1 DGGDEDQVAVRSSGV
16 FARRVVRAA
25 AGPHRDWKVRGTVLI
40 TGGTGGLGAR
50 VARWAATNGAQH
62 LVLTSRRGPDTPGT
76 TKLVAEIQELGAGA
90 TVVACDATD
99 LTALTTLARSLE
111 TDGTPVRT
119 VVHAAGVGQL
129 TSLAEIGSAE
139 LVDVLHAK
147 VAGAANLDAVFADA
161 DLDAFVLFSSIAAV
175 WGSGGQAGYAAA
187 NAYLDALAQERR
199 ARGQVATS
207 IAWGPWGGGG
217 LVDIEEEEMLRR
229 RGLPVM
235 EPDSA
240 LAALA
245 QALTG
250 DETCLAVADVI
261 WDRFTPAFTAMRPS
275 PLLGELPEN
284 QRLAETAALR
294 EQDPATGSGDVAAAL
309 RERLAAAGDEAARGE
324 ILFELVRGE
333 TARVL
338 GITTPAQIKSRR
350 GFVEM
355 GFDSLMAVEL
365 RNGLTKQTGF
375 RLPAT
380 LIFDFPTSVD
390 LVRHLGEQFAQQNTG
405 RADGP
410 VNESEAV
417 AEIERLE
424 RVLTSISPQDAD
436 GAGITKRLEAL
447 LSRWNATQGANRS
460 DPEPVVDDLL
470 ETATPDELFDLIQ
483 REFGKS

>member
-1 DGGDEDQVAVRSSGV
+1 
-16 FARRVVRAA
+16 
-25 AGPHRDWKVRGTVLI
+25 
-40 TGGTGGLGAR
+40 AR

-62 LVLTSRRGPDTPGT
+62 LVLTGRRGPDAPGA
-76 TKLVAEIQELGAGA
+76 AELRDELAA
-90 TVVACDATD
+90 TGVRVTIAACDVADRDALAQLATG
-99 LTALTTLARSLE
+99 LQ

-119 VVHAAGVGQL
+119 VVHAAGVGQI
-129 TSLAEIGSAE
+129 TPLAEIGGAE

-147 VAGAANLDAVFADA
+147 VTGAANLDAVFADTE
-161 DLDAFVLFSSIAAV
+161 LDAFVLFSSIAAV

-199 ARGQVATS
+199 ARGRVATS

-217 LVDIEEEEMLRR
+217 LVDVAEEEMLRR

-235 EPDSA
+235 EPGSA
-240 LAALA
+240 LTALA

-261 WDRFTPAFTAMRPS
+261 WNRFTPAFTAMRPS
-275 PLLGELPEN
+275 PLLGDLPEN
-284 QRLAETAALR
+284 QRLAEEAAQQ
-294 EQDPATGSGDVAAAL
+294 EQAPAAGSGDAAAAL
-309 RERLAAAGDEAARGE
+309 RERLVAAGNEAARDE

-338 GITTPAQIKSRR
+338 GIATPAQIKPRR

-375 RLPAT
+375 KLPAT

-390 LVRHLGEQFAQQNTG
+390 LVRHLGEQFAQQNAG
-405 RADGP
+405 PAGGP
-410 VNESEAV
+410 VNGSEAV
-417 AEIERLE
+417 AEIEKLE
-424 RVLTSISPQDAD
+424 RVLTSISSQAVD
-436 GAGITKRLEAL
+436 GADITKRLEAL
-447 LSRWNATQGANRS
+447 LSRWNAAQGANRS
-460 DPEPVVDDLL
+460 NPEPMADDLL
-470 ETATPDELFDLIQ
+470 AAASPDELFELIQ